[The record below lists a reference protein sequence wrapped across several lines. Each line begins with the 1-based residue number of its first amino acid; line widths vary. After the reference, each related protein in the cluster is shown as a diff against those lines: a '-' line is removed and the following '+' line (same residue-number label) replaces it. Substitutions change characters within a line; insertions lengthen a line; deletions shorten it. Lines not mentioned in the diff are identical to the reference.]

1 MHSFN
6 LWGHGLPGGLPGFHH
21 HNYNYNNHNH
31 NHNNHHHNYNN
42 NHHNYNNN
50 NNYKEPHEA
59 QTAGQNKK

>member
-6 LWGHGLPGGLPGFHH
+6 LWGHGLPGGMSGFHH
-21 HNYNYNNHNH
+21 YYYNYNHH

-50 NNYKEPHEA
+50 NNYKDPHEA
-59 QTAGQNKK
+59 QTAGQN